1 METSKSPPPP
11 HQQLVF
17 KINLRTT
24 TTPNTHT
31 HCCLSLP
38 AYLNEQYEKDGRDLH
53 PAEGTV
59 DEEINV
65 LSAETPEL
73 SLCLSV
79 SLCVQCCLSLPAY
92 LNEQYE
98 KDSGEYLH
106 SAESS
111 AD

>member
-17 KINLRTT
+17 KIKLRTT

-73 SLCLSV
+73 SPPPPLSLSLSLSL
-79 SLCVQCCLSLPAY
+79 SLCNAVCRCLPI
-92 LNEQYE
+92 
-98 KDSGEYLH
+98 
-106 SAESS
+106 
-111 AD
+111 